1 MQHSS
6 QRIITNMPQQ
16 FSHSLLLLLLLLFTQ
31 VVQQVSVMA

>member
-16 FSHSLLLLLLLLFTQ
+16 FSHSLLLLLLLFTQ